1 VERGLRRIPL
11 RRVRWALLSGAWSY
25 VLWGLQTIQIT
36 RGDYKQ
42 YMDYSK
48 YTQGQGA
55 QGGSDYKK
63 YMDYSKYTQGAK
75 ANDANSESPALLAAP
90 KSSDEGSFVRD
101 YKNYMQQRGKNVS
114 AGFEKYMKT
123 HAGEFK
129 HYVQSRGAEAA
140 GDFDDYFKN
149 YKSFFQNEGKDAA
162 GDFQKFVNE
171 YASDYAKYLKERGGN
186 AAADYKKYQTRYQ
199 EGGAAVVLA
208 STGGDQSAAP
218 DQQSAEEKKE
228 SQEREEEK
236 QRLREELQ
244 SEHERLRK
252 ELQAEKEHLRKELAE
267 EAKEHQQSPKSGAA
281 PAMLM
286 QKVATYWFFTPLL
299 AVVAGAGAVFAF
311 LRRQAQR
318 RRSVMDDYV
327 NAVRSKSSI
336 AEYLLGLQWLTEG
349 GQMASAS

>member
-1 VERGLRRIPL
+1 MGQTAVQTLALR
-11 RRVRWALLSGAWSY
+11 SQGGA
-25 VLWGLQTIQIT
+25 G
-36 RGDYKQ
+36 GDYKQ

-171 YASDYAKYLKERGGN
+171 YASDYAKYLKACEPACVALCSVRPLFRIFPSPLPC
-186 AAADYKKYQTRYQ
+186 AA
-199 EGGAAVVLA
+199 LA
-208 STGGDQSAAP
+208 TNLLKFVRAIATFL
-218 DQQSAEEKKE
+218 
-228 SQEREEEK
+228 SQYA
-236 QRLREELQ
+236 LSSSLP
-244 SEHERLRK
+244 SN
-252 ELQAEKEHLRKELAE
+252 
-267 EAKEHQQSPKSGAA
+267 
-281 PAMLM
+281 PAG
-286 QKVATYWFFTPLL
+286 T
-299 AVVAGAGAVFAF
+299 
-311 LRRQAQR
+311 RRQR
-318 RRSVMDDYV
+318 CS
-327 NAVRSKSSI
+327 
-336 AEYLLGLQWLTEG
+336 
-349 GQMASAS
+349 